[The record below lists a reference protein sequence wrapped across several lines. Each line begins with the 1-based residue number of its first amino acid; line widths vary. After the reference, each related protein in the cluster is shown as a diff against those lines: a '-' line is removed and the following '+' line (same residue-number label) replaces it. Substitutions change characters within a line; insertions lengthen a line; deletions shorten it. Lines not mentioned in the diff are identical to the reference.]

1 VRGKLGSDARRTGG
15 MKIGWRR
22 MTYLGVT
29 FGNKICGNNCRG
41 ILEVGAVGSAVASR
55 VEEWKATTIQEVN
68 KGFIFRTVVRS
79 ISKLDLM

>member
-1 VRGKLGSDARRTGG
+1 
-15 MKIGWRR
+15 

-29 FGNKICGNNCRG
+29 SGNKICANNCRG
-41 ILEVGAVGSAVASR
+41 ILVVRVLGSVAASR
-55 VEEWKATTIQEVN
+55 VEEWKATTIKELN